1 MKHPVME
8 DWENGGFG
16 IYLHWPFC
24 QAKCPYCDFNSHVSR
39 SIDHARWARAYLS
52 ELERM
57 RTLTGERVVKSVFFG
72 GGTPSLMP
80 PELVGELLSRISAL
94 WPQANDLEVT
104 LEANPTSVEA
114 GRFRGFRDAGVNR
127 VSVGLQA
134 LNDADLQRLGRLHTV
149 SEGIRAFDLARGTFP
164 RASFDLIYAR
174 QHQTLAAWRAE
185 LGEALQMEAG
195 HMSLYQLTIEDGT
208 AFGDRYKRGKLGG
221 LPRDDD
227 AADMFFL
234 TQEMCEAAGL
244 PAYEVSNHARD
255 SHEGRHN
262 LVYWR
267 YGDYLG
273 VGPGAHGRLTV
284 NGARSARQSTRMPNA
299 WLDQVEK
306 TGTGELAPQP
316 LPCDEQAA
324 EYLMMSLR
332 LQEGSSLRRFEKL
345 AGRRPDPTVLTSLQE
360 SGHLW
365 LSPDRIGATAA
376 GRAVLNA
383 VLRELL

>member
-1 MKHPVME
+1 ME
-8 DWENGGFG
+8 DWQNGGFG

-52 ELERM
+52 ELKRM
-57 RTLTGERVVKSVFFG
+57 RALTGGRVVKSVFFG

-80 PELVGELLSRISAL
+80 PELVGDLLSRISTL

-244 PAYEVSNHARD
+244 PAYEVSNHARPG
-255 SHEGRHN
+255 EECAHN
-262 LVYWR
+262 LIYWTAGT
-267 YGDYLG
+267 YAGI
-273 VGPGAHGRLTV
+273 GPGAHGRIAQA
-284 NGARSARQSTRMPNA
+284 GARIETEAIRAPGA
-299 WLDQVEK
+299 WLSAVE
-306 TGTGELAPQP
+306 TAGNGEFSPRAMSPR
-316 LPCDEQAA
+316 EAA
-324 EYLMMSLR
+324 EEYLMMGLR
-332 LQEGSSLRRFEKL
+332 IREGVSPGRLGPLVEAPDWAARVAMLEEAGMLVTDGGRLRATP
-345 AGRRPDPTVLTSLQE
+345 AGMLL
-360 SGHLW
+360 
-365 LSPDRIGATAA
+365 
-376 GRAVLNA
+376 LNS
-383 VLRELL
+383 VLRHLVA